1 LANPKAHKLKLVHT
15 ALLKQPQPVVDPTEG
30 FEPLFLSSQSILDVY
45 WPQASAVL
53 QRCVDEA
60 MHGEMTIDDIYD
72 RLVAGQMWCLV
83 IKNDKGELPEVSLAL
98 ILELIAYP
106 RFTVMNITAIG
117 GRELGALRDKFW
129 GHVCSW
135 AYMNGVREMQASV
148 SPAMARILK
157 SYGFSETYRTM
168 RKVLTEM

>member
-1 LANPKAHKLKLVHT
+1 MKLVDT

-30 FEPLFLSSQSILDVY
+30 FEPLFLSSQSILAVY

-98 ILELIAYP
+98 ILELIVYP
-106 RFTVMNITAIG
+106 QFTVMNIAAIG

-135 AYMNGVREMQASV
+135 AYMSGVREMQASV
-148 SPAMARILK
+148 SPGMARMLK
-157 SYGFSETYRTM
+157 GYGFSETYRTV

>member
-1 LANPKAHKLKLVHT
+1 LKLVDT

-30 FEPLFLSSQSILDVY
+30 FEPLFLSSQPLLDAY

-53 QRCVDEA
+53 QRCVDKA
-60 MHGEMTIDDIYD
+60 MHGEMTMDDIYD

-83 IKNDKGELPEVSLAL
+83 AKNDDGELPQVSLAL
-98 ILELIAYP
+98 ILELIVYP
-106 RFTVMNITAIG
+106 QFTVMNIAAIG

-135 AYMNGVREMQASV
+135 AYMSGVREMQASV
-148 SPAMARILK
+148 SPGMARMLK
-157 SYGFSETYRTM
+157 GYGFSETYRTV

>member
-1 LANPKAHKLKLVHT
+1 MKLVHT

-30 FEPLFLSSQSILDVY
+30 FEPLFLSSQSILDAY

-53 QRCVDEA
+53 QRCVDKA

-83 IKNDKGELPEVSLAL
+83 AKNDEGELPQVSLAL

-106 RFTVMNITAIG
+106 QFTVMNISAMG
-117 GRELGALRDKFW
+117 GRELGALGDKFW
-129 GHVCSW
+129 EHICSW